1 MTGRHEAMNK
11 EGSREGFQDRRQ
23 APRPEPGQDVVA
35 VVGAGLIGRAWA
47 IVFARSG
54 FQVRLHDQV
63 PTALDACKAIIRD
76 RLDDLQRFGLVS
88 ESPEVIAGRIHAAP
102 SLAEAVGQAVLVQE
116 NVSEQL
122 PVKREIFA
130 ELDRLAPPEAI
141 LASSTSWLKA
151 SSFSDHLP
159 GRARCLV
166 AHPVNPPYLVP
177 LVELAPAPWT
187 APEVVERARDLYR
200 RAGQS
205 PVTVRKEITGF
216 LLNRVQSA
224 VLSEVFALYRDG
236 YADAEDLDRVLKEGL
251 ALRWSFMG
259 PFETI
264 DLNAPGG
271 LIDYAERFGP
281 TYRDVA
287 ADAVAFD
294 WDDATVGRADA
305 ERRQKLSLADIE
317 HRSAW
322 RDRRLMALAAHK
334 KSQPES

>member
-1 MTGRHEAMNK
+1 MSDHAI
-11 EGSREGFQDRRQ
+11 
-23 APRPEPGQDVVA
+23 AI
-35 VVGAGLIGRAWA
+35 VGAGLIGRAWA

-54 FQVRLHDQV
+54 FEVRLYDEV
-63 PTALDACKAIIRD
+63 PAALDTCLGIIKD
-76 RLDDLQRFGLVS
+76 RLDDLLSFGLIS
-88 ESPEVIAGRIHAAP
+88 EPPDIILGRITP
-102 SLAEAVGQAVLVQE
+102 TSSIGQAVRDVVLVQE
-116 NVSEQL
+116 NVAEILS
-122 PVKREIFA
+122 VKREVFA
-130 ELDRLAPPEAI
+130 KLDRLAPNDAI

-151 SSFSDHLP
+151 SSFTDHLP

-187 APEVVERARDLYR
+187 SPAVVDRARSIYAQ
-200 RAGQS
+200 AGQK
-205 PVTVRKEITGF
+205 PVAVKKEITGF

-236 YADAEDLDRVLKEGL
+236 YADAEDLDRVLKDGL

-271 LIDYAERFGP
+271 LYDYAQRFGP

-287 ADAVAFD
+287 RSAVAFD
-294 WDDATVGRADA
+294 WDDATVSRADA
-305 ERRQKLSLADIE
+305 ERRSKLSLADIE
-317 HRSAW
+317 QRSAW
-322 RDRRLMALAAHK
+322 RDRRLMALLAHK
-334 KSQPES
+334 RGQPES